1 MYHTSNCVFKIVL
14 KALSLI
20 IITKKVSFEYFSA
33 LLFIFTPLFTSV
45 VSLQLKAEAVSKGTY
60 RD

>member
-20 IITKKVSFEYFSA
+20 IITKKVSFEYFLA